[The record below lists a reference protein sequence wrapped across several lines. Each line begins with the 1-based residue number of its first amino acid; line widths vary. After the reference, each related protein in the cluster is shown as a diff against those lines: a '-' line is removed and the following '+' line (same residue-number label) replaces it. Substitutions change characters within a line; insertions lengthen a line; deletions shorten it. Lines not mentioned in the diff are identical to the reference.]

1 MTRIVVT
8 VPIASMLSANGRG
21 ATWHA
26 KAAKTSDL
34 RNLGF
39 LAARLVVPPV
49 GHLMQRAH
57 LTVYIAA
64 PTARRRDAANLH
76 PTVKALLDGMVA
88 YGVLPDD
95 SDAYLVGPDL
105 RPDTERSDAGTY
117 RFTFDFEDLAEEH
130 PRPLP
135 SGMAQP
141 EPGCTCDP
149 YGAAQFHFD
158 GERHL
163 QLDRDP

>member
-39 LAARLVVPPV
+39 LAARLVVWSENGMLRLASVPPV

-117 RFTFDFEDLAEEH
+117 RFTFDFEDL
-130 PRPLP
+130 
-135 SGMAQP
+135 G
-141 EPGCTCDP
+141 
-149 YGAAQFHFD
+149 GA
-158 GERHL
+158 R
-163 QLDRDP
+163 

>member
-117 RFTFDFEDLAEEH
+117 RFTFDFEDLGGRWS
-130 PRPLP
+130 RPARGRRRLRRP
-135 SGMAQP
+135 CCA
-141 EPGCTCDP
+141 
-149 YGAAQFHFD
+149 
-158 GERHL
+158 R
-163 QLDRDP
+163 

>member
-39 LAARLVVPPV
+39 LAARLAVSIGFLPRLPMC
-49 GHLMQRAH
+49 HLMQRAH

-105 RPDTERSDAGTY
+105 RPDTERSAPGTY

-135 SGMAQP
+135 SGMADP

-149 YGAAQFHFD
+149 YGAATCNDH
-158 GERHL
+158 RSN
-163 QLDRDP
+163 R

>member
-26 KAAKTSDL
+26 RAAKTSDL

-105 RPDTERSDAGTY
+105 RPDTERSAPGSAISGESSASA
-117 RFTFDFEDLAEEH
+117 RKNASFRAFSRPPK
-130 PRPLP
+130 PRQSTPLHIAHSKWIP
-135 SGMAQP
+135 
-141 EPGCTCDP
+141 
-149 YGAAQFHFD
+149 
-158 GERHL
+158 
-163 QLDRDP
+163 